1 MRAPKPRSNIKGITL
16 SRAELRSLIE
26 SEPHNQLSKN
36 LCLQMA
42 DFDYSLPSF
51 KVAKKIIDNSKMK
64 EFVGPFDAKT
74 RGERFDCHDFSLLLK
89 AGKA

>member
-26 SEPHNQLSKN
+26 SEPHNQQSKN

-42 DFDYSLPSF
+42 DFDYSLPSL
-51 KVAKKIIDNSKMK
+51 KSPKK
-64 EFVGPFDAKT
+64 
-74 RGERFDCHDFSLLLK
+74 SLTTVK
-89 AGKA
+89 